1 MSQDPESGWQG
12 PEDEVRPGIIA
23 LDAQHADLV
32 AYCRAVTGQ
41 EDDAVRTAR
50 TVLDSAQAQLT
61 DPDQLRAWLFAL
73 ARMEILA
80 GSEPAAREVFD
91 LVYRLGIRPDDLP
104 VVLGIAPIEADQLL
118 AAAEAEYGDNPDQTE
133 RQPDLAAVGS
143 PDQMLDAQLPYL
155 VAYCSA
161 LTGLEQHAV
170 GTAHSVLDSARSLL
184 TDPDRLRAWLFALAR
199 REMQADA
206 APGVTEVLELV
217 HQYGIRAED
226 LPTVLGI
233 APFEADQ
240 LLAAA
245 EEEYVSSAVSSGY
258 READSRDSEDW
269 HDEARGASWE
279 SSAGWDDGAD
289 NESTEVS
296 GARSQLVRE
305 LRGLLLKPPESAD

>member
-1 MSQDPESGWQG
+1 MSQDPESGWLG

-23 LDAQHADLV
+23 LDAQLADLV
-32 AYCRAVTGQ
+32 TYCRAVTGQ
-41 EDDAVRTAR
+41 EEDAVRTAR
-50 TVLDSAQAQLT
+50 AVLDSAQSQLT

-80 GSEPAAREVFD
+80 GSQPAAREAFD

-104 VVLGIAPIEADQLL
+104 AVLGIAPIEADQLL
-118 AAAEAEYGDNPDQTE
+118 AAAEAEYGDSTEQTE
-133 RQPDLAAVGS
+133 RQPELAAVGP
-143 PDQMLDAQLPYL
+143 PDQMLDAQLAYL

-199 REMQADA
+199 RETQADA
-206 APGVTEVLELV
+206 APGVAEVLELV

-240 LLAAA
+240 LLVAA
-245 EEEYVSSAVSSGY
+245 EEQYASSAFSSGY

-269 HDEARGASWE
+269 HDDERATSWE
-279 SSAGWDDGAD
+279 SSAGRDDDAD
-289 NESTEVS
+289 PESNEVS
-296 GARSQLVRE
+296 GASSQLIRE
-305 LRGLLLKPPESAD
+305 LRDLLLKPPESAG